1 MKKLALIIIA
11 LIAWFAIILQFS
23 ISLPVYEHDGKSAFD
38 GFITVLSYFTIQ
50 SNILVAVCST
60 GILLAPESKAGRF
73 LGNISFQTA
82 VELYILIVG
91 LTYNTVLRSI
101 WKPEGWFIVANELL
115 HVVVPVLFTVYW
127 LFIVPKGALRWSSMR
142 NWLIYPLVYLVYT
155 IVRGV
160 FVNWYPY
167 PFLDVSRLGYGGVI
181 VNSIMMTIIISF
193 IALVLTGIDRM
204 GGRNAADA
212 E

>member
-11 LIAWFAIILQFS
+11 LITWFAVILQFS
-23 ISLPVYEHDGKSAFD
+23 ISLPVYGHDGKSAFD

-50 SNILVAVCST
+50 SNILVAICST
-60 GILLAPESKAGRF
+60 AVLLAPESKVGRF

-82 VELYILIVG
+82 VALYILIVG

-115 HVVVPVLFTVYW
+115 HVVVPVLFTAYW

-142 NWLIYPLVYLVYT
+142 SWLIYPLVYLVYT

-181 VNSIMMTIIISF
+181 VNSIMMTIVISF
-193 IALVLTGIDRM
+193 IALVLTGIDRL
-204 GGRNAADA
+204 GGRPSA